1 MERIIFTYDDALRIL
16 HKGFWWEFTD
26 WNNRIYA
33 NLRVKTEDGFDYTLP
48 TEEELNAQVAQLQA
62 DYDALAYAR
71 ERENAYP
78 PIMEFIEAYTEKEIG
93 GDNTKWNEYVTKYNK
108 VRTDNP
114 KG

>member
-1 MERIIFTYDDALRIL
+1 MTDIKTYTFDDALMLL
-16 HKGFWWEFTD
+16 HDGFWWEFTD

-33 NLRVKTEDGFDYTLP
+33 NLRVRDGFDYTLP

-62 DYDALAYAR
+62 EYDALDYAR
-71 ERENAYP
+71 ARDISYP
-78 PIMEFIEAYTEKEIG
+78 SLKEFAEAYTEKEIG
-93 GDNTKWNEYVTKYNK
+93 GDSTKWDLYVTKYNK